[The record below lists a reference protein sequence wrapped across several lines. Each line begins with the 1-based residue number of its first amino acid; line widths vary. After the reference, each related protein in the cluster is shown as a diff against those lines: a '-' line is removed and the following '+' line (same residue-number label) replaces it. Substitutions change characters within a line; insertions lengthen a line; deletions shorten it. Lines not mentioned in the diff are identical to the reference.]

1 MFSSGAMSQGITVCG
16 NEIELNNPGQDL
28 VHVKDRSGKAYSLQ
42 RYDGVYYNTF
52 YNVAHLQQIKG
63 FKLRADDVYF
73 AGYLRTGTH
82 WTYEMM
88 SMLLKG
94 KAETA
99 PIWKGANQLEIVGVA
114 VLDALPSPRIIN
126 SHVSLFHSPDDLIEK
141 KCRIV
146 YSLRD
151 PRDVAVSMYNL
162 SRSGSVVTNYTGDF
176 KDYFYLFL
184 EGKADVNGYFDHMK
198 KAENF
203 LQQHPDIP
211 VLTVVYEE
219 MLENKLMAVE
229 RLAGFLG
236 VQKNVGLF
244 EAVAEKCQFSKMVV
258 DKSAYTI
265 KFSGENSIFRKGVSG
280 DWKNW
285 FTDEMLED
293 YIRVYNEEM
302 SGSRF
307 YRKEYVRQK

>member
-88 SMLLKG
+88 SMLL
-94 KAETA
+94 
-99 PIWKGANQLEIVGVA
+99 
-114 VLDALPSPRIIN
+114 
-126 SHVSLFHSPDDLIEK
+126 
-141 KCRIV
+141 
-146 YSLRD
+146 
-151 PRDVAVSMYNL
+151 
-162 SRSGSVVTNYTGDF
+162 
-176 KDYFYLFL
+176 
-184 EGKADVNGYFDHMK
+184 KADVNGYFDHMK